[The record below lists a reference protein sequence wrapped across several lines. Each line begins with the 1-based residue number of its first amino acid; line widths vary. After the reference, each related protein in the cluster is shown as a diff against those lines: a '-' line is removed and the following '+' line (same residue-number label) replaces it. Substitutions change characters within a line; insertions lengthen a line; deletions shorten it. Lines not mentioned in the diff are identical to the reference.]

1 MRRTASPDA
10 FGTSQTRPRPARA
23 TTTDWPTRSRTVA
36 PLSATVSARRCE
48 RIRPAGAVPPPGTAG
63 MVTITAG
70 EATAPPAD
78 ATTGPGRA
86 AGPDLDGSP
95 AGPGGKPVAAEPVPQ
110 AVTPAAA
117 RPMTMPRATARARM
131 FLGRRA
137 LAIGSITRTARDPLP
152 GVTPCGKQPAGTI
165 SSIDARR
172 QTPGARHRDQSQQV
186 AAERSPGAPQH
197 REVVRI
203 QHRILQPLD
212 QTGEQDPLRNRDAIG
227 ADDADPGIVGTRIA
241 TTA

>member
-78 ATTGPGRA
+78 AT
-86 AGPDLDGSP
+86 

-152 GVTPCGKQPAGTI
+152 GVTPCGKQLAGTI

-172 QTPGARHRDQSQQV
+172 QTPGARQR
-186 AAERSPGAPQH
+186 PGAAG
-197 REVVRI
+197 R
-203 QHRILQPLD
+203 
-212 QTGEQDPLRNRDAIG
+212 G
-227 ADDADPGIVGTRIA
+227 
-241 TTA
+241 

>member
-36 PLSATVSARRCE
+36 PLSATVSTRRCE

-70 EATAPPAD
+70 EATALPAD

-95 AGPGGKPVAAEPVPQ
+95 AGPVAEPVPQ
-110 AVTPAAA
+110 AVTPAAV

-137 LAIGSITRTARDPLP
+137 LAIGSITRTARDPF
-152 GVTPCGKQPAGTI
+152 QE
-165 SSIDARR
+165 RR
-172 QTPGARHRDQSQQV
+172 
-186 AAERSPGAPQH
+186 
-197 REVVRI
+197 
-203 QHRILQPLD
+203 
-212 QTGEQDPLRNRDAIG
+212 
-227 ADDADPGIVGTRIA
+227 
-241 TTA
+241 